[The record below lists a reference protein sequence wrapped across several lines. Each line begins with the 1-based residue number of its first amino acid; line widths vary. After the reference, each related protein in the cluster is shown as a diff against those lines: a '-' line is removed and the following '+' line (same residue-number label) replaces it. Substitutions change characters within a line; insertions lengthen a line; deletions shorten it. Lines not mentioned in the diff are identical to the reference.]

1 MRAMRR
7 DRNESEIVL
16 ALQKCGA
23 TVARIYGAG
32 VAGVPDLV
40 AGVDGRNFLIEC
52 KMPLTGRLS
61 EAQKQWRDEWR
72 GSKPFV
78 LKSPDDVVRFIQLV
92 KGGPSREKETQSQVQ
107 IL

>member
-1 MRAMRR
+1 MRR
-7 DRNESEIVL
+7 VSLHRDQNEPEIIL

-40 AGVDGRNFLIEC
+40 AGVDGKNYLIEC

-78 LKSPDDVVRFIQLV
+78 ISSTNDVVRFIELV
-92 KGGPSREKETQSQVQ
+92 KRIK
-107 IL
+107 L